1 MRERGRIGCEA
12 LWETVALAP
21 LPFPLPLR
29 VPLFRGPSRLVL
41 TQSRKRENG
50 ILLKRGEGGEDE
62 KKTREDGGEK
72 GGGSAR
78 SLITSCNSKW
88 ALLMRDVGLPQAMST
103 IRPAPKWKK
112 FPSLFRNCIF

>member
-50 ILLKRGEGGEDE
+50 ILLKRGEGGEGE
-62 KKTREDGGEK
+62 KKDPGRWGRKRGGKCEEFDYQ
-72 GGGSAR
+72 
-78 SLITSCNSKW
+78 L
-88 ALLMRDVGLPQAMST
+88 Q
-103 IRPAPKWKK
+103 
-112 FPSLFRNCIF
+112 